1 MTKPKLIDSKTW
13 WRIYY
18 ERETELDMMP
28 GGAQGALP
36 WMGDYIN
43 QEEDEEFTM
52 ETEISAISN
61 LITPN
66 QLIKEM
72 EDGIK
77 EFGSY
82 SYFDKGPSE
91 VMSFVDIENQF
102 KTQTKEEIHDFV
114 KSVRGKTKQGSKRD
128 YLCRELFN
136 ILEGLRNWTDEEW
149 EYICE
154 ASPGSY

>member
-52 ETEISAISN
+52 ETEISAISG
-61 LITPN
+61 LITPEK
-66 QLIKEM
+66 LIKEM

-82 SYFDKGPSE
+82 SYFDKGPEE
-91 VMSFVDIENQF
+91 VMELGSILKQLNS
-102 KTQTKEEIHDFV
+102 QTKEEIHDFL
-114 KSVRGKTKQGSKRD
+114 KSVRGKTKRGSKREK
-128 YLCRELFN
+128 LCSALLLKLQYNKFS
-136 ILEGLRNWTDEEW
+136 DEDW